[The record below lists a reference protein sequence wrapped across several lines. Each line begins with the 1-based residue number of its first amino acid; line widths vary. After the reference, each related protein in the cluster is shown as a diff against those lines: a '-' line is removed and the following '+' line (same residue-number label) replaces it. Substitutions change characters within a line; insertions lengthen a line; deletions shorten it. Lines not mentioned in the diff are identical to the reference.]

1 MKRLRITFFLVLL
14 AVFVGYFIYTE
25 GSLPVDKNNQG
36 SQLFAIQKGEGLY
49 SITKR
54 LSSEGFIRNRLVFLA
69 IAKQKG
75 IENKI
80 QAGEFKL
87 SKRLTAHQIAE
98 QLTHGTQDE
107 WITIIEGMRKEEI
120 AMKLKDQFS
129 ISEITFIENAREGE
143 LFPDTYLIPKQ
154 ATEEQI
160 IQIMQNNYNEKLA
173 EARKQYPFE
182 KRSDREALILASLV
196 EREAKFPEDRLLV
209 ASIIAKRAANDWPLQ
224 IDATIQ
230 YALGYQRQEK
240 TWWKR
245 HLTLEDIKADS
256 SYNTYQKKG
265 YPPAPICNPGLA
277 SIKAALG
284 ADTNTPYWYYVN
296 DSKGRIR
303 PAKTLEEHNENIRKY
318 IQEGL

>member
-1 MKRLRITFFLVLL
+1 MKRLRITLILTILVLI
-14 AVFVGYFIYTE
+14 FGYFVYVE
-25 GSLPVDKNNQG
+25 GGLPVDKTNTGTQI
-36 SQLFAIQKGEGLY
+36 FTVQKGEGLY

-54 LSSEGFIRNRLVFLA
+54 LSTEGLIRNRLVFLA
-69 IAKQKG
+69 IAKQVG
-75 IENKI
+75 IEKNI
-80 QAGEFKL
+80 QAGDFKL
-87 SKRLTAHQIAE
+87 SKRLTAQQIAE
-98 QLTHGTQDE
+98 QLTHGTEDE

-160 IQIMQNNYNEKLA
+160 IEIMQNNFKAKIA

-256 SYNTYQKKG
+256 SYNTYQKTG

-284 ADTNTPYWYYVN
+284 ADPNTPYWYYVN

-318 IQEGL
+318 IQQDI